1 MNDSGVSFAVRCL
14 MALAQIP
21 VMIAVVDIQPLNQ
34 ARLVPLMVCPR
45 ACLICIM
52 LWRAQKCVGL

>member
-21 VMIAVVDIQPLNQ
+21 VMIAVVDIHPLNQ
-34 ARLVPLMVCPR
+34 ARLVPLMVCPS

-52 LWRAQKCVGL
+52 LC